1 MFGSPEPSPTGD
13 SPDAPAGAMESVRP
27 GGVGGTARGRP
38 RARAAQRRQVRVG
51 LRLGAREA
59 EDLAAAADR
68 AGMTAAGYAAA
79 AALAAAASMPPP
91 RARPAP
97 NQTARPVLH
106 ELIVARLE
114 LVRVGT
120 NLNQIARAVN
130 ESGGQ
135 VPPMLDR
142 VLVQLDASI
151 RQVDDRTMQVM
162 GHDQP

>member
-1 MFGSPEPSPTGD
+1 
-13 SPDAPAGAMESVRP
+13 
-27 GGVGGTARGRP
+27 
-38 RARAAQRRQVRVG
+38 
-51 LRLGAREA
+51 
-59 EDLAAAADR
+59 
-68 AGMTAAGYAAA
+68 
-79 AALAAAASMPPP
+79 
-91 RARPAP
+91 
-97 NQTARPVLH
+97 
-106 ELIVARLE
+106 VARLE

-151 RQVDDRTMQVM
+151 RQVDDQTMQVM